1 MSPSSSGS
9 SPLARGLLTIRRKL
23 CQLVRI
29 IPARA
34 GFTHH
39 SPKTVPTRKD
49 HPRSRGVYL
58 TRCDGP
64 YAHLGSSPLARG
76 LRDLRGGGHD
86 GDGIIPA
93 RAGFTPKTLA
103 FSSDAGD
110 HPRSRGVYASLPH
123 CQRRPEGSSPLAR
136 GLLLDVR
143 LRLRLRGII
152 PARAGFTATW
162 WTDSVPQEDH
172 PRSRGVYPKQGVS
185 RHADGGSSPLARGL
199 RLLSVSLGCGGRIIP
214 ARAGFT

>member
-136 GLLLDVR
+136 GLHDGYQQAKR
-143 LRLRLRGII
+143 YARII
-152 PARAGFTATW
+152 PARAGFTCPSRTAW
-162 WTDSVPQEDH
+162 SGLADH
-172 PRSRGVYPKQGVS
+172 PRSRGVYIACAACWGTTP
-185 RHADGGSSPLARGL
+185 GSSPLARGL
-199 RLLSVSLGCGGRIIP
+199 RCGGE
-214 ARAGFT
+214 